1 MLTYRQ
7 QQQREMRKEITSL
20 HISQVNASMKYNAT
34 GQLIYKA
41 LSDKLARMKED
52 AEKQLDAEMAREW

>member
-1 MLTYRQ
+1 MLIHRQ
-7 QQQREMRKEITSL
+7 QQKCEMRKEIASL

-52 AEKQLDAEMAREW
+52 AEKQLDAEMARE